1 MIKPAGHRLVVKPYK
16 QADVDDVFRKHK
28 EFLKDFTIINDNKK
42 REDLSVDK
50 GIVLSIG
57 PTAWQNESHG
67 YTPWCKV
74 GDEIVFAKFAG
85 KEVEDPE
92 TGEFVFVLNDE
103 DVVAVVK
110 EAQ

>member
-16 QADVDDVFRKHK
+16 QAEVDDVFRKHK
-28 EFLKDFTIINDNKK
+28 EILKDFQK

-74 GDEIVFAKFAG
+74 GDEIVFAKFSG

-92 TGEFVFVLNDE
+92 TGEYVFVLNDE